1 MYCMYVHSI
10 TPSVRVSVCLC
21 SGEGAMPQEYTIIK
35 LEVLRPFPAG
45 HPLASPLL
53 EGKAV
58 YLAPATL
65 RPETFVPSPHSS
77 C

>member
-1 MYCMYVHSI
+1 
-10 TPSVRVSVCLC
+10 
-21 SGEGAMPQEYTIIK
+21 MPQEYTIIK

>member
-1 MYCMYVHSI
+1 
-10 TPSVRVSVCLC
+10 
-21 SGEGAMPQEYTIIK
+21 MPQEYTIVK

-45 HPLASPLL
+45 HPLDSPLL

-65 RPETFVPSPHSS
+65 RPETFVPSHLHI
-77 C
+77 CFLLLLLLL